1 MKNILNGCGGTF
13 SVSLQCEAAFAEK
26 SGRRAIFCSHN
37 SFADSSKKVFVS
49 PFCVYRFFIFQ
60 YGLCATTEL
69 QLYVYVYLLSYYD
82 FFSPLLFR
90 KYYTR
95 SCKAF
100 QVSSWSGRKVVPPL
114 TNMKV
119 SKLQKNLTKCSF
131 MGALVEADGG
141 TLSDW
146 VPVADRALLMAS
158 IFLTYIAGVIPVGKQ
173 LTDVRDN
180 ANNTVP
186 KNSNLSGR

>member
-1 MKNILNGCGGTF
+1 MAVVEHLVFPSNVKLHLPRNLVEEQF
-13 SVSLQCEAAFAEK
+13 SVPTTALRIRV
-26 SGRRAIFCSHN
+26 RRY
-37 SFADSSKKVFVS
+37 SSVFFV
-49 PFCVYRFFIFQ
+49 FIDF
-60 YGLCATTEL
+60 
-69 QLYVYVYLLSYYD
+69 LYSSMGFVPPLNCNCMYIYLLSYYD
-82 FFSPLLFR
+82 FFPPLLFR

>member
-69 QLYVYVYLLSYYD
+69 QLYVYIYLLSYYD
-82 FFSPLLFR
+82 FFPLCYSENTTPEAAKLF
-90 KYYTR
+90 K
-95 SCKAF
+95 SHHG
-100 QVSSWSGRKVVPPL
+100 VGGRL
-114 TNMKV
+114 
-119 SKLQKNLTKCSF
+119 
-131 MGALVEADGG
+131 
-141 TLSDW
+141 
-146 VPVADRALLMAS
+146 
-158 IFLTYIAGVIPVGKQ
+158 FLP
-173 LTDVRDN
+173 
-180 ANNTVP
+180 
-186 KNSNLSGR
+186 